1 MKKLFLIIGLFALI
15 QTAQAHQPRIVE
27 DEITE
32 VKNPE
37 ISQAFYG
44 ELDGRPELYRI
55 TMDREFELYLGI
67 LVPDIENIDKD
78 VGFTVYKDGEI
89 LWNFDGLEHEWI
101 YFWEEF
107 AGDGYFDGPELRSNE
122 KPEYPKGIMVDGGTY
137 EIKVYSPDNI
147 GKYVLAVGTI
157 ESFPLDETINAIKT
171 IPKLKSDFF
180 GKPAISAFATKFS
193 LFIFGPIIILLA
205 TVGIIIYLVLHR
217 KK

>member
-1 MKKLFLIIGLFALI
+1 MKKLFIIIGLFLI
-15 QTAQAHQPRIVE
+15 IQAAHAHQPRIVE

-44 ELDGRPELYRI
+44 ELDGQPERYEI
-55 TMDREFELYLGI
+55 TMDREFELYLGV
-67 LVPDIENIDKD
+67 LVPDLEDIDKD
-78 VGFTVYKDGEI
+78 VGFIVYKDGEI
-89 LWNFDGLEHEWI
+89 LWGFDGLQHEWT

-107 AGDGYFDGPELRSNE
+107 AGDGYFEGPELRSNE
-122 KPEYPKGIMVDGGTY
+122 KPEYPKGVLVDGGSY
-137 EIKVYSPDNI
+137 EVEVYSPDNM

-171 IPKLKSDFF
+171 IPKLKADFF

-193 LFIFGPIIILLA
+193 LFIFGPIIGVLIVIGL
-205 TVGIIIYLVLHR
+205 IIYFVRRR
-217 KK
+217 K